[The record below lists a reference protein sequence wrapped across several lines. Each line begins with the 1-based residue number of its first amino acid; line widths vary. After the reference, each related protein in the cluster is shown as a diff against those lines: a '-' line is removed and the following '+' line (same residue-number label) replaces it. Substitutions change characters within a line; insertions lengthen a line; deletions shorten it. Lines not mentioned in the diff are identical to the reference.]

1 MAVNKVQPEKA
12 GPVKKEIAKNKKDS
26 EEKQIKVKLVKSL
39 IGHPQ
44 KQRKVAKGLGLRK
57 INSEVIRRDC
67 PEIWGMI
74 KKIEHLVRVEA
85 VDRK

>member
-1 MAVNKVQPEKA
+1 MAVNKVQPKKA
-12 GPVKKEIAKNKKDS
+12 GRVKKEIAKNKKDS

-57 INSEVIRRDC
+57 VNSEVIRRDC